1 MSVPSDDLDR
11 HLEAQL
17 QVEEGN
23 KNLIYDDATGLP
35 FLKGM
40 TLKGN
45 LSVGVG
51 LNLMIPFDAAELAF
65 IETNRINKARSALS
79 IYPWYQAQDEVRQV
93 ALADL
98 TFNLGISGLLRWPK
112 FLSYMLAED
121 YPAAMSEIKS
131 NTVWLAQV
139 HLVRAN
145 RIEQEI
151 LTGQWPTDIGVSS

>member
-1 MSVPSDDLDR
+1 MSVPPDDLDR
-11 HLEAQL
+11 HLEAEL
-17 QVEEGN
+17 EVEEGN

-45 LSVGVG
+45 ISVGIG
-51 LNLMIPFDAAELAF
+51 LNLMIPFDAAELTF
-65 IETNRINKARSALS
+65 IETNRINKARAQLAA
-79 IYPWYQAQDEVRQV
+79 YPWYTGQDEVRQV

-98 TFNLGISGLLRWPK
+98 TFNLGVKGLLRWPK
-112 FLSYMLAED
+112 FLSYMEARD
-121 YPAAMSEIKS
+121 YPSAMSEIKS
-131 NTVWLAQV
+131 NTVWLAEV

>member
-1 MSVPSDDLDR
+1 MSSPPDDLDV
-11 HLEAQL
+11 HLEAEL
-17 QVEEGN
+17 EVEEGN
-23 KNLIYDDATGLP
+23 KNLIYDDATEAP
-35 FLKGM
+35 FKKGM
-40 TLKGN
+40 TLQGN
-45 LSVGVG
+45 LSVGIG
-51 LNLMIPFDAAELAF
+51 LNLMIAFDAAELNF
-65 IETNRINKARSALS
+65 IETNRINKARAQLAA
-79 IYPWYQAQDEVRQV
+79 YPWYQVQDEVRQV

-112 FLSYMLAED
+112 FLSYMLAKD

-151 LTGQWPTDIGVSS
+151 LTGQWPTDIGTAT

>member
-1 MSVPSDDLDR
+1 MADELDDLVT
-11 HLEAQL
+11 HLEAEL

-23 KNLIYDDATGLP
+23 KNVIYDDATGKP

-40 TLKGN
+40 TLQGN
-45 LSVGVG
+45 ISVGIG
-51 LNLMIPFDAAELAF
+51 LNLMIPFDSAELAF
-65 IETNRINKARSALS
+65 IETNRINKARAQLAA
-79 IYPWYQAQDEVRQV
+79 YPWYSAQDEVRQV

-112 FLSYMLAED
+112 FLAYMLAKD

-131 NTVWLAQV
+131 NTVWLSEV

-151 LTGQWPTDIGVSS
+151 LTGQWPTDIGVTT

>member
-1 MSVPSDDLDR
+1 MSTSPDDLDV

-17 QVEEGN
+17 EAEEGN
-23 KNLIYDDATGLP
+23 KNLIYDDATGKP
-35 FLKGM
+35 FKKGM
-40 TLKGN
+40 TLQGN
-45 LSVGVG
+45 ISVGIG

-65 IETNRINKARSALS
+65 IETNRINKVRAQLSA
-79 IYPWYQAQDEVRQV
+79 YPWYTIQDEVRQV

-98 TFNLGISGLLRWPK
+98 AFNLGIDGLLHWPK
-112 FLSYMLAED
+112 FLSYMGTRD

-151 LTGQWPTDIGVSS
+151 LTGQWPTDIGVAT